1 MRIGVTIHATG
12 GAVSPIERAQQFLS
26 SLGDVAHA
34 LARSAA
40 RSK

>member
-12 GAVSPIERAQQFLS
+12 GAVSPIELAQPFLS
-26 SLGDVAHA
+26 SVGDVAQA
-34 LARSAA
+34 LARNTA